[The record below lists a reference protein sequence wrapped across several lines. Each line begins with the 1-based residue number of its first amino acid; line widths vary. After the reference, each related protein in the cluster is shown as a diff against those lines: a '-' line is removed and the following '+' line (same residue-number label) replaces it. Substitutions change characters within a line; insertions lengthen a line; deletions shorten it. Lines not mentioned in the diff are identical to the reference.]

1 MRRSV
6 LSSGKQTI
14 AMLLCHVIAPP
25 DPRRLSAPAEM
36 TAGENRREV
45 RCLAAWV
52 RCRGCCYVGGRRQG
66 GGATQT
72 CPSIV

>member
-6 LSSGKQTI
+6 LGSGKQTI

-45 RCLAAWV
+45 RCLAA
-52 RCRGCCYVGGRRQG
+52 
-66 GGATQT
+66 
-72 CPSIV
+72 